1 MTVSRDELE
10 ASLARLAADVRDP
23 RAGLFGPSSKV
34 WQVNR
39 EVAVFLGAG
48 RAALLQTAH
57 PFVATGVDQHSKTK
71 TDPVGRF
78 ARTFEAVFAMVYGD
92 MDHAFKAARTVHAIH
107 RRIVGTIP
115 ERVGA
120 FPAGSR
126 YAANT
131 DEALFWVHATLWD
144 TSVQC
149 FELIVRPLSNA
160 EKDAYYAETK
170 RFAALFGIPDAVIP
184 PTWAD
189 FVEYNARAFE
199 APWLAVG
206 REGADIVRFLL
217 KPPTLALAPMWRT
230 YGILTAGLLPPRVRE
245 MYELPFGRAERTV
258 FDATLRSIRAGYPHL
273 PPSIRYLPP
282 YREAMDGLGEQR
294 DTALGRALSRAY
306 AAMSKRRARVHFT
319 AARAE
324 GTPAA

>member
-1 MTVSRDELE
+1 MTVSREDLE
-10 ASLARLAADVRDP
+10 ASLLRLAADVRDP

-39 EVAVFLGAG
+39 EAAIFLGAG

-92 MDHAFKAARTVHAIH
+92 QDHAFKAARTVHSIH
-107 RRIVGTIP
+107 RRITGTIP
-115 ERVGA
+115 ERVGSFA
-120 FPAGSR
+120 SGSR

-144 TSVQC
+144 TSIQC

-160 EKDAYYAETK
+160 EKNTYYEETK

-184 PTWAD
+184 PTWGD
-189 FVEYNARAFE
+189 FVEYNAQAFE

-217 KPPTLALAPMWRT
+217 KPPTIALAPMWRT
-230 YGILTAGLLPPRVRE
+230 FGVLTAGLLPPRVRE
-245 MYELPFGRAERTV
+245 LYELPFGRLERGI
-258 FDATLRSIRAGYPHL
+258 FDGAIRTIRASYPHL
-273 PPSIRYLPP
+273 PPSVRHLPP
-282 YREAMDGLGEQR
+282 YRTAMDTLGEQP
-294 DTALGRALSRAY
+294 DTALGKALARAY
-306 AAMSKRRARVHFT
+306 ASMSKRRARAHFT
-319 AARAE
+319 AGRAE
-324 GTPAA
+324 GTPAR